1 MFLQFSDYS
10 FMALLFPVLFLL
22 FSLLPPALTFTRMF
36 FYSQNSDFL
45 LIEISLLRFMA
56 LSTIQEPVF
65 SDVILP
71 VSFSQLYHVLYCFF
85 YHLVHRLS
93 SSLQV

>member
-22 FSLLPPALTFTRMF
+22 FSLLSPALTFTRMF

-56 LSTIQEPVF
+56 LSTIQEPIF
-65 SDVILP
+65 SDMKCYNKVVTEVANKI
-71 VSFSQLYHVLYCFF
+71 Y
-85 YHLVHRLS
+85 
-93 SSLQV
+93 